1 MQVITNS
8 MGDQQLEQLEYVGY
22 QQRLNADGTRREY
35 HRVKVTCDQGQDFI
49 ERVPLFHTS
58 PTSNDPDANWG
69 EYVRVYPPGGAAF
82 KYLYG
87 ARNDTEARHHDL
99 KARVKHLPED
109 VAGQQLR
116 LLGAAI
122 ANNALSWQAHLREH
136 AKSNVIDD
144 TA

>member
-1 MQVITNS
+1 MTW
-8 MGDQQLEQLEYVGY
+8 
-22 QQRLNADGTRREY
+22 TRGFASQY
-35 HRVKVTCDQGQDFI
+35 PDLLTCDQGEDFI

-69 EYVRVYPPGGAAF
+69 EYVRVYPPGSAAF

-87 ARNDTEARHHDL
+87 ARNDTESRHHDL